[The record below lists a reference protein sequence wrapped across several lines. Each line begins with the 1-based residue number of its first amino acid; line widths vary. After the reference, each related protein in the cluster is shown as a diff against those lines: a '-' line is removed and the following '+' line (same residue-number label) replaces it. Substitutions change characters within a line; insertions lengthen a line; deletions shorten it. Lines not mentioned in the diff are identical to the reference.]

1 MNKEYKDYKGYKV
14 YSDGSVLGLRGK
26 FIKPSLSNKGYYRV
40 GIYGKK
46 VSIHRLLM
54 SLFVGESD
62 LDVNHINGIKTDNRL
77 ENLEYVSR
85 KENIKHAWNN
95 GLAKPR
101 YGKNMW
107 TTKISDD
114 IINQINSSDDTNKNL
129 AETFNIS
136 RESVRRIKNN
146 TQRKWE
152 LSEK

>member
-1 MNKEYKDYKGYKV
+1 MDYREYKGYKV
-14 YSDGSVLGLRGK
+14 YLDGSVFGVRGK

-46 VSIHRLLM
+46 VSVHRLLM
-54 SLFVGESD
+54 SLFVGESE

-85 KENIKHAWNN
+85 KENIKHAWDN
-95 GLAKPR
+95 GLARAR

-114 IINQINSSDDTNKNL
+114 IINQINSSNDTNKNL
-129 AETFNIS
+129 AEIFNIS

>member
-1 MNKEYKDYKGYKV
+1 MDYREYKGYKV

-26 FIKPSLSNKGYYRV
+26 FVKPYKSNTGYDRI
-40 GIYGKK
+40 GIDGKK
-46 VSIHRLLM
+46 VSVHRLVM
-54 SLFVGESD
+54 ALFIGESE
-62 LDVNHINGIKTDNRL
+62 LDVNHINGVKTDNRL

-85 KENIKHAWNN
+85 KENIKHAWSNE
-95 GLAKPR
+95 LSKAR
-101 YGKNMW
+101 YGKDMW

-114 IINQINSSDDTNKNL
+114 IISEIKSSNDTNKNL

-152 LSEK
+152 LRKR